1 MKKTYA
7 LRDLGLDEGVLASDH
22 AQPSVEIV
30 KKLQKRKHESY
41 IVGGAVRDL
50 LLGISPKDYDVAT
63 SATPEEIR
71 RIFRRGARI
80 IGRRFRLVH
89 VRQGRAVVE
98 VSTFRRRTP
107 KAESETVGGLPAD
120 NTYGSPAQ
128 DALRRDMTINALMLD
143 PVGKTVIDH
152 VRGIDDIRDRLLRVI
167 GDPATR
173 YDEDPVRMIRI
184 LRLAAK
190 LGCEVEPAALRAI
203 APAAGKLEVI
213 SSSRLFEEF
222 KKTVNS
228 GASHKTFEL
237 MRRNRLM
244 HAAMPEGER
253 LRSEQLQFVQD
264 ALRAN
269 DEKFNGG
276 GRNSLSVLLA
286 CMYWSLVAPRWR
298 EACDAGEES
307 PELLYRMAG
316 EAGLNGNQWV
326 TRMVKSHIMN
336 IWEYQYRFHRVVK
349 DGRKVRFRPDSY
361 EARKALELFELRVR
375 HGEVPPEDKAEL
387 DKALAEGA
395 ADAPRTRPRR
405 RRRPR
410 RKAAAA
416 E

>member
-1 MKKTYA
+1 MKKTYT
-7 LRDLGLDEGVLASDH
+7 LRELGLDEAMLASEH
-22 AQPSVEIV
+22 ARPSVEIV
-30 KKLQKRKHESY
+30 KKLQQRKHESY

-89 VRQGRAVVE
+89 VRQGRAMVE

-107 KAESETVGGLPAD
+107 KAETETVGGLQAD

-143 PVGKTVIDH
+143 PVAKTVIDH

-190 LGCEVEPAALRAI
+190 LNCEVEPAALRAI
-203 APAAGKLEVI
+203 APAADKLEVI

-228 GASHKTFEL
+228 GAAYKAFEL
-237 MRRNRLM
+237 MRKNKLM
-244 HAAMPEGER
+244 HAAMPDGEK
-253 LRSEQLQFVQD
+253 LRREQLQFVRD
-264 ALRAN
+264 ALRSN

-298 EACDAGEES
+298 EACAGGEES
-307 PELLYRMAG
+307 TDLLYEMAA
-316 EAGLNGNQWV
+316 EAGLNRNQWV

-336 IWEYQYRFHRVVK
+336 IWEYQYRFERIIK

-361 EARKALELFELRVR
+361 EVKKALELFELRVR
-375 HGEVPPEDKAEL
+375 HGEVPAEDKATL
-387 DKALAEGA
+387 DQALAVDA
-395 ADAPRTRPRR
+395 ADVPRKRPR

-410 RKAAAA
+410 RRAAAA